1 MKDIALILNTRFSFI
16 RIFCKI
22 IFIKKLDLP
31 DTLNQMYTEPFC
43 SNQKFLKKFFLFVI
57 QLYPGIDNLLVHV
70 PKLAQRSK
78 HKCSLFCFF
87 FKSKKS
93 LIQWGTKKK
102 KRTIKLPRRQ
112 LGSSVMMMRTAH
124 CGACIGSRSLQIID
138 KNGQKYII
146 GRIF

>member
-70 PKLAQRSK
+70 LKLAQSTK
-78 HKCSLFCFF
+78 YKCSLFCFF
-87 FKSKKS
+87 KSNKIFDS
-93 LIQWGTKKK
+93 MRYQK